1 MQSNTLP
8 RALTWPVLTTFSL
21 LLLLVIHLTFTW
33 KVDQQWMMMAELSHP
48 AFDTTPAEQKQI
60 WAEERAQ
67 KPFLFLFMKAQLT
80 VILDYLLV
88 AIAILLITYGLG
100 YLLQSN
106 ISKRVLASASLIT
119 LLPTG
124 LYQGYTSARLLATD
138 GKVQQHLTDLNPW
151 SLNAL
156 WTHLPLHHPQYELM
170 NLLSCQLLLGMCL
183 TLWFLRKLT
192 QATLL
197 NCSLLAFLPATLL
210 VASKFLLQ

>member
-8 RALTWPVLTTFSL
+8 KPLSWQNLTALSV
-21 LLLLVIHLTFTW
+21 LLLLVMHLTFTW

-80 VILDYLLV
+80 AIFDYLLV
-88 AIAILLITYGLG
+88 AIAILLITFGLG
-100 YLLQSN
+100 YLLQTG
-106 ISKRVLASASLIT
+106 ISKRVLTSASLLT

-124 LYQGYTSARLLATD
+124 LYQGYVSAHLLATD
-138 GKVQQHLTDLNPW
+138 EKVQQHLTDLNPW

-156 WTHLPLHHPQYELM
+156 WAHLPLHHPQYELM

-183 TLWFLRKLT
+183 TLWFLRKHT

-197 NCSLLAFLPATLL
+197 NCSLLAVLPATLL